1 MTQIDLLKA
10 WWAESWWRPKKIDQ
24 TALDQLKPAP

>member
-1 MTQIDLLKA
+1 MAQIDMLKA
-10 WWAESWWRPKKIDQ
+10 WWRPKKIDQ